1 LLPVYLYY
9 VIALVDCNN
18 FYVSCERVFQPA
30 LNRRPVVVLSNNDG
44 CIIARSQEAKDLGI
58 PMGAVAHQWHDVL
71 QQNKVEVFSS
81 NYALY
86 GDMSARVSQTLQT
99 FAADTEPY
107 SIDESF
113 LDFRGMNIPD
123 YTIYGCQIR
132 KTVLRNIGI
141 PVSVGIA
148 STKTLAKMANHFAKK
163 DKRYA
168 GVCVIDTDVVRIDL
182 LRRFP
187 VREVWGIGSR
197 YARML
202 EASGIHTAYD
212 LAVAPEGFVRKQM
225 TVTGVR
231 LQTELRGSPCIELET
246 EMADKKNICT
256 SRSFGVPVT
265 SKDEL
270 SEAVATYASRCAL
283 KLRRQHTHARSL
295 LVFVHTN
302 RFQLQ
307 DAQYA
312 GSYVVQLPLPSH
324 SAMLI
329 ARYARKAL
337 DIIFREGFRYKKA
350 GVIVMDLVSDQQVQT
365 SLFQPVDYRPQDQVM
380 KVMDS
385 LNNRY
390 GRNTVKLAGE
400 GINPRWKLRQER
412 LSPCFTT
419 RWTDIMVVKNLP

>member
-1 LLPVYLYY
+1 M
-9 VIALVDCNN
+9 IALVDCNN
-18 FYVSCERVFQPA
+18 FYASCERVFQPA
-30 LNRRPVVVLSNNDG
+30 LNGRPVVVLSNNDG

-58 PMGAVAHQWHDVL
+58 PMGAVAHQWQEVL
-71 QQNKVEVFSS
+71 QQNRVEVFSS

-86 GDMSARVSQTLQT
+86 GDMSARVLQTLQT

-113 LDFRGMNIPD
+113 LDFRGMKIPD
-123 YTIYGCQIR
+123 FTAYGCQIR
-132 KTVLRNIGI
+132 KTILRHLGI

-148 STKTLAKMANHFAKK
+148 PTKTLAKMANHFAKK
-163 DKRYA
+163 DMRYA
-168 GVCVIDTDVVRIDL
+168 GVCVIDSDTVRIDL

-231 LQTELRGSPCIELET
+231 LQKELCGSPCMELET
-246 EMADKKNICT
+246 EVADKKNICT

-265 SKDEL
+265 TKDEL
-270 SEAVATYASRCAL
+270 SEAVVTYAARCAL

-312 GSYVVQLPLPSH
+312 ASYVVQLPSPTH

-329 ARYARKAL
+329 SQYARKAL

-350 GVIVMDLVSDQQVQT
+350 GVIVMDLVPDDQVQT

-400 GINPRWKLRQER
+400 GINPRWTLRQER

-419 RWTDIMVVKNLP
+419 RWTDLIVVKNLP